1 MKLLKKTLAVAA
13 AVAMVG
19 GPVAAAAAPAA
30 QKLSVARVGAPV
42 KSVKSKLEGG
52 ASTTI
57 VAVGA
62 VAAIVGGI
70 AVASSGSG
78 SPKSP

>member
-19 GPVAAAAAPAA
+19 GPVAAAAAPTA
-30 QKLSVARVGAPV
+30 QKLSVARVGAPA
-42 KSVKSKLEGG
+42 KPAKSKLAGS
-52 ASTTI
+52 STI
-57 VAVGA
+57 IALLAAAAV
-62 VAAIVGGI
+62 VGGI
-70 AVASSGSG
+70 AVASNGGG